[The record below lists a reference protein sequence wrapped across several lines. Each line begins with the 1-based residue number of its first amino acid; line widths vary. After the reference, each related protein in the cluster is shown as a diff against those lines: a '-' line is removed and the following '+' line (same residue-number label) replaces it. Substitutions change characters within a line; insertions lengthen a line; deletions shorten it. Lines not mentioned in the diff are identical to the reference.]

1 MIYNPET
8 PHLIPGAVQEVCL
21 ELAKPKV
28 FVTREIPEPGLK
40 AIAKYYD
47 VDVWEEYTAP
57 PHEVL
62 LEKAKDSDALVTLL
76 TDRIDC
82 NLISS
87 ASPRLRIIAQYAVGY
102 DNIDVECATR
112 HGVYVT
118 NTPGV
123 LTEAVA
129 DFTWALIL
137 SVARRI
143 VEADHFV
150 RSGEWHRRGAGWHPM
165 MILGLEVHGLT
176 LGIIGMGRI
185 GRAVAKRARGF
196 DMNILYTDK
205 YRLPEEAEEELGAR
219 YVDMDTLLRESDIV
233 SIHTPLTPETYHL
246 IGEEELRKM
255 KNTAILVNTARGK
268 VVDTD
273 ALVKALEEGWIA
285 GAGLDVFEEEPL
297 PPGHPLTK
305 FDNVVLAPHLGSATW
320 KTRTAM
326 AMLVADN
333 LIAFYKGEK
342 PPTLLNPEV
351 VKVRSPGWR

>member
-1 MIYNPET
+1 M
-8 PHLIPGAVQEVCL
+8 LEVSNQMS
-21 ELAKPKV
+21 KPKV

-40 AIAKYYD
+40 AIAEYYEVELWD
-47 VDVWEEYTAP
+47 KYTAP
-57 PHEVL
+57 PYEVL
-62 LEKAKDSDALVTLL
+62 LEKAKEIDALVTLL
-76 TDRIDC
+76 TDKVDC

-87 ASPRLRIIAQYAVGY
+87 AAPRLRIISQYAVGY
-102 DNIDVECATR
+102 DNIDVECATK

-137 SVARRI
+137 AVARRI
-143 VEADHFV
+143 VEADKFV
-150 RSGEWHRRGAGWHPM
+150 REGEWYRKGTGWHPM
-165 MILGLEVHGLT
+165 MLLGLEVHGLT

-185 GRAVAKRARGF
+185 GRAVAKRAVGF
-196 DMNILYTDK
+196 DMRILYTDK
-205 YRLPEEAEEELGAR
+205 YRLSPEMEEKFNAKH
-219 YVDMDTLLRESDIV
+219 VDMDTLLRESDIV

-246 IGEEELRKM
+246 IGEEELKKM
-255 KNTAILVNTARGK
+255 KRTAILINTARGK
-268 VVDTD
+268 VIDTN

-342 PPTLLNPEV
+342 PPTLVNPEV
-351 VKVRSPGWR
+351 MKVRSPGWK